1 MGSEAEEGGSVASVE
16 TAENSAGRK
25 RERTLIEFP
34 YADLAR
40 SIEMARALHRVA
52 GQAIVEQT
60 QLAVEMDQSATG
72 GTFRGRL
79 GAARMF
85 GLVRTDGGSVQLTQL
100 GLRVIDDA
108 TMKAAAAEAFLK
120 VPLYNEMFS
129 RYNGY
134 ALPPAAAIER
144 QMQSLG
150 VPTKQT
156 DRARQAF
163 ASSAATA
170 GYIASNG
177 RFSKPALATSP
188 PSEDEAPAPPPNGG
202 DGGGAGGG
210 NGGDPPLITEK
221 ALEYRL
227 VDLMS
232 EAMDEPEVLQ
242 AIIKV
247 ITFLKARDAKK
258 TATDQ

>member
-1 MGSEAEEGGSVASVE
+1 MGSEAEDGASATNDE

-52 GQAIVEQT
+52 GQAMVEQT
-60 QLAVEMDQSATG
+60 QLAVEMDQSANG

-79 GAARMF
+79 DAARMF
-85 GLVRTDGGSVQLTQL
+85 GLVKTDGGTVQLTQL
-100 GLRVIDDA
+100 GLRIVDDV

-120 VPLYNEMFS
+120 VPLYSEMFS

-134 ALPPAAAIER
+134 TLPPAAAIER

-177 RFSKPALATSP
+177 RFSKPALPGAP
-188 PSEDEAPAPPPNGG
+188 PSEDEAPPPPPNGG
-202 DGGGAGGG
+202 DGGGGGG
-210 NGGDPPLITEK
+210 NGGDPPPITEK

-227 VDLMS
+227 VDLMA
-232 EAMDEPEVLQ
+232 EAMDESEVLQ

-258 TATDQ
+258 TATDR

>member
-1 MGSEAEEGGSVASVE
+1 MGSEAEDGGVAASGE
-16 TAENSAGRK
+16 SAENRAGRK

-40 SIEMARALHRVA
+40 SIELARALHTVA
-52 GQAIVEQT
+52 GQATVEQT
-60 QLAVEMDQSATG
+60 QLAVELDQSAIG

-85 GLVRTDGGSVQLTQL
+85 GLVRTDGGSVQLTPL
-100 GLRVIDDA
+100 GLRIVDDA
-108 TMKAAAAEAFLK
+108 TTKAAAAEAFIK
-120 VPLYNEMFS
+120 VRLYSEMLS
-129 RYNGY
+129 RYNGLH
-134 ALPPAAAIER
+134 LPPAAAIEHE
-144 QMQSLG
+144 MQSLG

-156 DRARQAF
+156 ERARQAF

-170 GYIASNG
+170 GYIAANG
-177 RFSKPALATSP
+177 RFSKPTFAAAPSP
-188 PSEDEAPAPPPNGG
+188 EEEAPLLQS
-202 DGGGAGGG
+202 DG
-210 NGGDPPLITEK
+210 NGGAAGRNGSDPPPITEK

-232 EAMDEPEVLQ
+232 EAMDESEVLQ

-258 TATDQ
+258 TATSQ

>member
-1 MGSEAEEGGSVASVE
+1 MGSEAEDGAGSANDETGGNA
-16 TAENSAGRK
+16 AGRK

-52 GQAIVEQT
+52 GQAMVEQT

-85 GLVRTDGGSVQLTQL
+85 GLVRTDGGSVQLTLL
-100 GLRVIDDA
+100 GLRIIDGA
-108 TMKAAAAEAFLK
+108 TLKTAAAEAFLN
-120 VPLYNEMFS
+120 VPLYSEMFT

-177 RFSKPALATSP
+177 RFSRPALAAA
-188 PSEDEAPAPPPNGG
+188 PSSEEEAPPPPPCG
-202 DGGGAGGG
+202 DGGGGGGG
-210 NGGDPPLITEK
+210 NGGDPPPITEK
-221 ALEYRL
+221 ALAYRL

-232 EAMDEPEVLQ
+232 EAMNEPEVLQ

-247 ITFLKARDAKK
+247 ITFLKARDGQK